1 MIEKKAL
8 EDMLAMVTPDNIHSE
23 ITTGNTVGKEMSSFE
38 TQNYLKRRTDKVT
51 EEESLRNLRE
61 TSLATVW
68 KTIYNDTW

>member
-1 MIEKKAL
+1 
-8 EDMLAMVTPDNIHSE
+8 
-23 ITTGNTVGKEMSSFE
+23 MSSFE

-61 TSLATVW
+61 TGLATVW

>member
-1 MIEKKAL
+1 
-8 EDMLAMVTPDNIHSE
+8 MLAIVTPDNIHSE

-61 TSLATVW
+61 TGLATVW
-68 KTIYNDTW
+68 KTIYNYTW

>member
-8 EDMLAMVTPDNIHSE
+8 EDMLAMVAPDNIHSE
-23 ITTGNTVGKEMSSFE
+23 ITTGNTIGKEMSSFE

-61 TSLATVW
+61 AGLATVW